1 MYKRRVLQKTL
12 SCTLISRTP
21 LVCITNVSYL
31 LSDQNT
37 TDQDDNEIERVA
49 AQIEKQDL
57 EKEKNLLSE
66 KVEEARNR
74 PAPGTHIRTH
84 THSLSLSLSLT
95 HTHTHTHTHTQ
106 HTQTHTRIFALIS
119 QIRRV
124 GRRGLRRWRRW
135 AVSYKCM

>member
-37 TDQDDNEIERVA
+37 TDEDDNEIERVA

-74 PAPGTHIRTH
+74 PAPGTH
-84 THSLSLSLSLT
+84 T
-95 HTHTHTHTHTQ
+95 HTHTRNTHK
-106 HTQTHTRIFALIS
+106 HTRAYLH
-119 QIRRV
+119 
-124 GRRGLRRWRRW
+124 
-135 AVSYKCM
+135 